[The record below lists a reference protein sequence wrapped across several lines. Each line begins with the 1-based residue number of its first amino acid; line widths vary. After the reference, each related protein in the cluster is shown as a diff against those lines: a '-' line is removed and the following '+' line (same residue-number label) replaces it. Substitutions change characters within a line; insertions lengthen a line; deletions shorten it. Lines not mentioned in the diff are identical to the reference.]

1 LNSVALGHQQPE
13 TMKEA
18 IGFLPAA
25 GGKSKIT
32 IQPG

>member
-1 LNSVALGHQQPE
+1 LNAVARSHQQSD

-18 IGFLPAA
+18 TGFLPAA